1 MKNVFHLSK
10 VETSKKILI
19 VSYVISVTLT
29 VIVIVGTF
37 LSIDMNNVTQITLA
51 SYVELSACNIW
62 YYKKATRE
70 NIFKNLPEKY
80 LENIDINNLI

>member
-1 MKNVFHLSK
+1 MKCVYHLLK
-10 VETSKKILI
+10 IETSKKILI
-19 VSYVISVTLT
+19 ISYLISVILT

-37 LSIDMNNVTQITLA
+37 LGFDMSNVTQITLA
-51 SYVELSACNIW
+51 SYVEVSACNIW

-80 LENIDINNLI
+80 LEEIDINNLL

>member
-1 MKNVFHLSK
+1 M
-10 VETSKKILI
+10 
-19 VSYVISVTLT
+19 ISVILT

-37 LSIDMNNVTQITLA
+37 LSFDMGNVTQIALA
-51 SYVELSACNIW
+51 SYVEVSACNIW

-80 LENIDINNLI
+80 LDNIDLNNLI

>member
-1 MKNVFHLSK
+1 MKNVFQLSK
-10 VETSKKILI
+10 IETSKKILI
-19 VSYVISVTLT
+19 VSYMISVILT

-37 LSIDMNNVTQITLA
+37 LSFDMGNVTQIALA
-51 SYVELSACNIW
+51 SYVEVSACNIW

-80 LENIDINNLI
+80 LDNIDLNNLI